1 MPLTFELTD
10 VLESQTNPL
19 AAFAFGARRKGAI
32 SHEGLNPLGGDT
44 PLYELW
50 NTPEALTEGRDGDLC
65 WRKTPTLLVG
75 SIEVRLGDDMV
86 ESTRALYR
94 QVLACID
101 KRGYPHL
108 LRIWNFMPRINAGDG
123 DRERYKCFNL
133 GRALALDESGGRDAF
148 LPAATAVGTRSGDN
162 MLVYFLA
169 AREAGRRLANP
180 RQVNAFEYP
189 RDYGPRSP
197 LFSRAVIFSNEGQ
210 SLLLVSGTASIVG
223 HESKHPGD
231 LQGQLQETWRN
242 LAQLCDCA
250 GEVQPRYLRVYVR
263 HASDY
268 PSVARFVAER
278 LPPKVPVVYL
288 LADICRS
295 ELLLEIEGIY
305 RIAPGGD

>member
-1 MPLTFELTD
+1 MPLTVELTD

-19 AAFAFGARRKGAI
+19 AAFAFGARRNGAI
-32 SHEGLNPLGGDT
+32 SHEGLNPLGDT

-50 NTPEALTEGRDGDLC
+50 DTPETLTEGRDGDLR
-65 WRKTPTLLVG
+65 WKKTQTFLTGNIAVQ
-75 SIEVRLGDDMV
+75 LGDDVV
-86 ESTRALYR
+86 ENTRALYR
-94 QVLACID
+94 QVLACAG
-101 KRGYPHL
+101 RLGYPHL
-108 LRIWNFMPRINAGDG
+108 LRIWNFIPRINAGDG

-133 GRALALDESGGRDAF
+133 GRALALDEGGGDYSL

-162 MLVYFLA
+162 LLVYFLA
-169 AREAGRRLANP
+169 ARTAGHRLENP

-197 LFSRAVIFSNEGQ
+197 LFSRAVTFSNGGQ

-223 HESKHPGD
+223 HESKHSGD

-242 LAQLCDCA
+242 LTQICSRA
-250 GEVQPRYLRVYVR
+250 GVVQPQYLRVYVR

-268 PSVARFVAER
+268 PHVAQFVTER
-278 LPPKVPVVYL
+278 LPAKVPVAYL

-305 RIAPGGD
+305 RIVSRAD